1 MPEQFH
7 DFDPY
12 RALEEITILMKQ
24 IADAHN
30 LLVNDYVQIK
40 SHVQRLEHRVKSLEA
55 LCSRR

>member
-30 LLVNDYVQIK
+30 LLVKDHVQIK
-40 SHVQRLEHRVKSLEA
+40 GRVELLERRIRQLEKP
-55 LCSRR
+55 CSPQ